1 MWDQESG
8 SGTTVTSKIILKCNA
23 KEYVVSNTNGLALV
37 EKIKSIAREN
47 QIGKFDIF
55 DADGRS
61 VSSADVENS
70 EFSEPLSI
78 VRYNVAAA

>member
-8 SGTTVTSKIILKCNA
+8 NGTTVASKIILKCNA

-78 VRYNVAAA
+78 VRFNVAAA

>member
-1 MWDQESG
+1 MWNQESG
-8 SGTTVTSKIILKCNA
+8 TGTTVADKTIVKCNGN
-23 KEYVVSNTNGLALV
+23 KYDVTNTTGIALV

-55 DADGRS
+55 DADGKTI
-61 VSSADVENS
+61 SSTDVENS
-70 EFSEPLSI
+70 DFSEPLSI